1 MTGRLWIRE
10 APGTI
15 RELHLESCLRDK
27 RADDEPG
34 LVIGR
39 DSAADIVL
47 ADIAVSRFHARLV
60 PTQGGWKVVD
70 LDSSNKT
77 YVNGDPIREA
87 ELAPGDHIGI
97 GDCEIHLLAEIAR
110 SSAEATRTQVLG
122 RFGSGSP
129 STTAGDQARD
139 VLGALHRLTTEIANL
154 SNPDEI
160 LDRGVRVL
168 VEELSVDRGAALML
182 DGDALLCRAAHSGSG
197 QALRGF
203 ILSQTIYREVLQS
216 REAILSRDTTED
228 SRFSDRASIVGEEIR
243 SVIAAP
249 IRRGSEIAGILY
261 LDRLETQSEAFG
273 QQHLEGVAVAAEI
286 LGSAML
292 AGSRVYDLEKE
303 RESLVQT
310 IIDTNPIIGTSHAI
324 QRVREFIR
332 RAAPTDST
340 VLVLGETGTGKEL
353 VASAI
358 HYQSH
363 RRTAPFITINCA
375 AIPETLVE
383 SELFGHERGAFT
395 GAVARKKGKFEAAH
409 QGTIFLD
416 EVGELPLGCQAKLLR
431 LLEERCFERVGGT
444 ESVEVDVRI
453 VAATNRN
460 LEEEIKESG
469 FREDLYYRLN
479 VLQVNVPPLRERTGD
494 LELLLDHFLDHF
506 SQRIGVP
513 RKSLSVEA
521 REQLLNHPWPGN
533 VRQLRNCVESAV
545 VMSLGECIELSD
557 LPPTAASQPRVE
569 GPVVVPWQP
578 RSIQEVEKE
587 HIARVLH
594 AVKWNKSKAAEML
607 GIERSTLYAR
617 IKNYDLKP
625 GE

>member
-1 MTGRLWIRE
+1 MTGRIWIRE

-15 RELHLESCLRDK
+15 RELHLEACLRDK
-27 RADDEPG
+27 KNDDEPG

-47 ADIAVSRFHARLV
+47 ADVAVSRFHARLI
-60 PTQGGWKVVD
+60 PSNGGWKVLD

-110 SSAEATRTQVLG
+110 STAEATRTQVLG
-122 RFGSGSP
+122 RYGSGSP
-129 STTAGDQARD
+129 PSSGEHARD
-139 VLGALHRLTTEIANL
+139 VLGALHRLTREISKV

-160 LDRGVRVL
+160 LDKGVSVL
-168 VEELSVDRGAALML
+168 VEELSADRGAALML
-182 DGDALLCRAAHSGSG
+182 EGDALLCRAAHSGAG

-261 LDRLETQSEAFG
+261 IDRLEDQSQAFT

-286 LGSAML
+286 LGTAML
-292 AGSRVYDLEKE
+292 AGYRVHDLERE

-310 IIDTNPIIGTSHAI
+310 IIDTNPIIGTSNAI

-340 VLVLGETGTGKEL
+340 VLILGETGTGKEL

-363 RRTAPFITINCA
+363 RRTGPFITINCA

-416 EVGELPLGCQAKLLR
+416 EVGELPLGCQSKLLR

-444 ESVEVDVRI
+444 ESIEVDVRI

-460 LEEEIKESG
+460 LEEEIKENS

-494 LELLLDHFLDHF
+494 LELLLDHFLDFF

-513 RKSLSVEA
+513 RKSLSPEA

-545 VMSLGECIELSD
+545 VMSLGECIELTD

-607 GIERSTLYAR
+607 GIERSTLYSR
-617 IKNYDLKP
+617 IKSYDLKP